1 LTFEAK
7 VWLLRQGRARCVAR
21 GGLKLLFGATTIN
34 SVTKLTCDPDKDDA
48 NIIKHGLSLTD
59 ALLVFDAPDKL
70 TLKSPKGDEARLMDV
85 AMVAL
90 AGVVLVLVYVM
101 RQPNEVRAIS
111 LHRASKQE
119 RTLYAKNINQANR
132 H

>member
-1 LTFEAK
+1 M
-7 VWLLRQGRARCVAR
+7 
-21 GGLKLLFGATTIN
+21 
-34 SVTKLTCDPDKDDA
+34 KLTYDPDKDAA
-48 NIIKHGLSLTD
+48 NIIKHGLSLAD

-85 AMVAL
+85 AMVSI

-101 RQPNEVRAIS
+101 RQPAEVRAIS
-111 LHRASKQE
+111 LRRASKQE
-119 RTLYAKNINQANR
+119 RTLYAKNTTQANR